1 MERTAGSRAVIRF
14 IALVAFGG
22 CLAGCYTLQPV
33 GTDRPLVGKD
43 VAFDVNDAGRVALG
57 GSMGPAIRQIEGRLV
72 QEDSG
77 QYLVSVSAVHFLYGG
92 EQAWTGESVRLK
104 SEFVGSSY
112 ERHFS
117 PARTIALSAIGVAA
131 AAALVGRSLLG
142 AGNATQRTPPQD
154 TGKTLRLPASFR
166 IPLLRFRPPVRLIPI
181 LGRP

>member
-1 MERTAGSRAVIRF
+1 VIRL
-14 IALVAFGG
+14 IVLTAFGG

-33 GTDRPLVGKD
+33 SAAGPLVGKD

-77 QYLVSVSAVHFLYGG
+77 QYLISVSAVHFLYGG
-92 EQAWTGESVRLK
+92 EQSWTGESVRLK
-104 SEFVGSSY
+104 PEFVGSSY

-117 PARTIALSAIGVAA
+117 PARTIALSAVGVAA

-142 AGNATQRTPPQD
+142 AGNATQRTPPPDSQ
-154 TGKTLRLPASFR
+154 KTQRFPKSFR
-166 IPLLRFRPPVRLIPI
+166 IPLLRSFRPVRSVVRLTPI